1 MLVSLHLICL
11 DDIVI
16 EQAMGVGGGQD
27 IEQGGQD
34 IEQAMGVGG
43 GAGYRAGN
51 GGRWGGGQ
59 DIEQAMGVGGGAG
72 YRAGGRISSRQW
84 G

>member
-11 DDIVI
+11 DDI

-43 GAGYRAGN
+43 GGTF
-51 GGRWGGGQ
+51 
-59 DIEQAMGVGGGAG
+59 
-72 YRAGGRISSRQW
+72 
-84 G
+84 